1 MKVSEDV
8 SLSTKVELGLD
19 NDSIFWKTRKK
30 NHHTW
35 KKEKVLIFS
44 YCLRRNIPSDR
55 GIHLIYKHDQP

>member
-30 NHHTW
+30 TTTHG
-35 KKEKVLIFS
+35 KRKRFS
-44 YCLRRNIPSDR
+44 FLVTAFVVTFLVIEAF
-55 GIHLIYKHDQP
+55 I

>member
-19 NDSIFWKTRKK
+19 DDSIFWKTRKK
-30 NHHTW
+30 PTTHR

-44 YCLRRNIPSDR
+44 YCLSPNIPSDR